1 MNFSRLKNGTIVWG
15 GLHHHL
21 KGVSRMLVTSSTLGV
36 KDNVIQ
42 KVALD
47 PKDVGKSAIRT
58 VHLDL

>member
-1 MNFSRLKNGTIVWG
+1 
-15 GLHHHL
+15 
-21 KGVSRMLVTSSTLGV
+21 MLVTSSTLGV
-36 KDNVIQ
+36 KDDVIQ